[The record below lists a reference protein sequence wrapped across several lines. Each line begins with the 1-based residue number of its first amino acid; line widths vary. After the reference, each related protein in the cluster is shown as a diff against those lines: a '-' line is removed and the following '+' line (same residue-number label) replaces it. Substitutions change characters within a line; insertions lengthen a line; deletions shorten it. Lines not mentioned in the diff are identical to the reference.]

1 MILSVITQKPV
12 STKSA
17 KIHALTRLVVTMLSV
32 KLLFISQNVL
42 ASEDIWVTP
51 TQAARDQNALE
62 ILIVQQRQHAEMKSV
77 LIHVTVQ
84 PMQTVMPETTE
95 DTAHAGQAL
104 LVTPILQD
112 VIQVND

>member
-1 MILSVITQKPV
+1 
-12 STKSA
+12 
-17 KIHALTRLVVTMLSV
+17 
-32 KLLFISQNVL
+32 
-42 ASEDIWVTP
+42 
-51 TQAARDQNALE
+51 
-62 ILIVQQRQHAEMKSV
+62 MKSV